1 MMGSELLRLHVF
13 FVVACA
19 IVSVCGEASTLRA
32 EIKTPVL
39 FDFGTKTSPVAESA
53 TRVTGES
60 RYESQTGFGWITTGQ
75 ASFDRD
81 KPLPDLRH
89 GGNPMRPDLLYRSH
103 ANRLNRDG
111 VASEQEM
118 RFRIDVKPGKYRIH
132 IWVGDLHAPLESL
145 AMECNGR
152 TIAIGLSAKHI
163 IGRSKP
169 ESTGLYR
176 LLRFNA
182 DATHGRIELRFYG
195 DETQYKQDK
204 GRYDQWFSNAER
216 IDSYLGSPWDP
227 NRRLKFDPHGP
238 FTRSSVLAIRVVP
251 YRPSLIRWKESKL
264 ISVGEDTSN
273 RDAFVAAF
281 NQGEFSA
288 AESVLNAKTTAI
300 DLRLRGYLALLGH
313 PDVNGEAE
321 RRVLSKV
328 QQTVADALKSA
339 EPSVWAIE
347 TRDSL
352 DIFSRARHRF
362 LNRGMGEEGHFQE
375 NRKSVSMMR
384 IIRPGD
390 LLYYKA
396 LEYQGRA
403 LQMLDPHRWV
413 YPSGDAKAVWKKLIT
428 VFPQNRF
435 ARFYLHDEWTL
446 NEIWHHGNH
455 RAGTEDA
462 PEWAIAER
470 EAWGLLLDVC
480 EWWAANKQH
489 PDGSIGGGWGDDVEL
504 VALFGIMGFISEG
517 ASEPSLQLAVDLIDG
532 LWKYGGIDQ
541 SAGFYRGLL
550 DAEHSAEWTGDT
562 LPLMLTIDWENP
574 IWIERATQTARLMR
588 DLWMDYNDRGDLHFR
603 SNFLGSI
610 SIGNEK
616 QANDSYINLRATLPA
631 ISVYRYNRNPMIGKL
646 FVEWADAWLKDAMR
660 TDRGKPPGVF
670 PAEVGFPGGELGGVN
685 SPNWYTAAHPP
696 GTVNYDWER
705 GQYYGYLLD
714 LMLLAY
720 EITEDDKYLEP
731 FRLQKKLVDRY
742 RTNPVKSSKPG
753 TVSWVG
759 KRLSEGSR
767 RGRPPFEVI
776 WQRVERAKFSAKT
789 DELPILFDKSKVLK
803 RMNAVRRETKRK
815 WPVLTTET
823 SATDR
828 VGFRGIADPFFV
840 MTGTR
845 DMKPSVTYSGVGRNF
860 AAFVKQTD
868 ERFLKIVMYN
878 FAARETKAAVT
889 PWKLDVGGTYRIRT
903 GIDTDNDDEPDQNVA
918 ENSFVLNHRGQQI
931 GFVLAPRTT
940 TVIELRQ
947 TKPGRGTTPQAD
959 LAVIS
964 QEIKYSIWTRDL
976 QVTIHN
982 VGSRSAKKF
991 RVTFYEGTDIEQTEQ
1006 GRKRIGEV
1014 TVPHLSWPLDLTAKS
1029 LTVSVPYVP
1038 TRDHVSIT
1046 VVVDERESIE
1056 ELCESNN
1063 RAIRRFEFD
1072 LSEIRAPRDRIG
1084 EIGGNVTGEI
1094 ERGIR

>member
-1 MMGSELLRLHVF
+1 MMASELPRLQVF
-13 FVVACA
+13 SVVACA
-19 IVSVCGEASTLRA
+19 IVSVLGEVSTLRA

-53 TRVTGES
+53 IRATGES
-60 RYESQTGFGWITTGQ
+60 RYESQTGFGWITARQ

-81 KPLPDLRH
+81 KPLPELRH

-111 VASEQEM
+111 VASERDM
-118 RFRIDVKPGKYRIH
+118 VFRIDVKPGKYRVH
-132 IWVGDLHAPLESL
+132 VWVGDLHAPLESL
-145 AMECNGR
+145 ALECNGR
-152 TIAIGLSAKHI
+152 TIATGLSAKHI

-176 LLRFNA
+176 LLRFDA
-182 DATHGRIELRFYG
+182 DATDGRIDLRFFG
-195 DETQYKQDK
+195 DETQYKRDQ
-204 GRYDQWFSNAER
+204 RRFDQWFSNGVR
-216 IDSYLGSPWDP
+216 VDSYLGGPWNA
-227 NRRLKFDPHGP
+227 NRRLKFDPNGP
-238 FTRSSVLAIRVVP
+238 FTRNSVLAIRVTP
-251 YRPSLIRWKESKL
+251 YRPSWIRWQNGKL
-264 ISVGEDTSN
+264 IPVGKDTGN
-273 RDAFVAAF
+273 RDAFVTAF
-281 NQGEFSA
+281 NRGKFSA
-288 AESVLNAKTTAI
+288 AKSILNAEETAV

-313 PDVNGEAE
+313 PDVKGEAE
-321 RRVLSKV
+321 RRTLSKA
-328 QQTVADALKSA
+328 QQALAAALKSA

-352 DIFSRARHRF
+352 DIFSRARRRF

-375 NRKSVSMMR
+375 NRKAVSMMR
-384 IIRPGD
+384 LFRPGD

-413 YPSGDAKAVWKKLIT
+413 YPSGDAKAVWQKLIAL
-428 VFPQNRF
+428 FPQHRF
-435 ARFYLHDEWTL
+435 ARFYLHDKWTP
-446 NEIWHHGNH
+446 NDIWHHGNH
-455 RAGTEDA
+455 RAGTEGA
-462 PEWAIAER
+462 PEWAMAER

-504 VALFGIMGFISEG
+504 VALFGVMAFISEG
-517 ASEPSLQLAVDLIDG
+517 ASEPSLQLARDLIDG

-610 SIGNEK
+610 SIGNAK
-616 QANDSYINLRATLPA
+616 QANDSYINLRAAFPA
-631 ISVYRYNRNPMIGKL
+631 ISVYRYNRNPVIGKL
-646 FVEWADAWLKDAMR
+646 LVEWADAWLNDAMR
-660 TDRGKPPGVF
+660 TDRNKPRGVF
-670 PAEVGFPGGELGGVN
+670 PAEVGFPAGELGGVN

-696 GTVNYDWER
+696 GTVNYDWR
-705 GQYYGYLLD
+705 PGRYYGYLVD
-714 LMLLAY
+714 LMLLAH
-720 EITEDDKYLEP
+720 EITGQDKYLEP
-731 FRLQKKLVDRY
+731 FRLRKRLVDQY
-742 RTNPVKSSKPG
+742 RANPDVLPKPG
-753 TVSWVG
+753 TGLWVG
-759 KRLSEGSR
+759 KSLSERTR
-767 RGRPPFEVI
+767 RGRSSFDLI
-776 WQRVERAKFSAKT
+776 WKRVEKSRSSAKT
-789 DELPILFDKSKVLK
+789 DEAPILFDKADVVK

-840 MTGTR
+840 MTGAR
-845 DMKPSVTYSGVGRNF
+845 NMKPSVTYSGVGRNF
-860 AAFVKQTD
+860 AAFVKQTNK
-868 ERFLKIVMYN
+868 RSLTIVMYN
-878 FAARETKAAVT
+878 FAAQETQAAVT

-903 GIDTDNDDEPDQNVA
+903 GVDTDNDDEPEQDVS
-918 ENSFVLNHRGQQI
+918 EKSFVLNRRGQQV
-931 GFVLAPRTT
+931 GFVLAPRAT
-940 TVIELRQ
+940 TVIEIRQ
-947 TKPGRGTTPQAD
+947 TKPGREAALYAD

-991 RVTFYEGTDIEQTEQ
+991 RVTFYEGNKQNS
-1006 GRKRIGEV
+1006 KKIGEV
-1014 TVPHLSWPLDLTAKS
+1014 AVPHLSWPLDLTAKL
-1029 LTVSVPYVP
+1029 LTVSIPYVP
-1038 TRDHVSIT
+1038 TRSRVPIT
-1046 VVVDERESIE
+1046 VVVDESESIE

-1063 RAIRRFEFD
+1063 RAIRRFEFN
-1072 LSEIRAPRDRIG
+1072 LNEIRAPRNRIG